1 VGTNDRVIR
10 RCLEEKKWI
19 KEYWK
24 ENWADILKLNQM
36 IKIGWETMKY
46 YGDRNY
52 WDEKRIQ
59 IEEEIKKESIV
70 PKLEEIKV

>member
-1 VGTNDRVIR
+1 VGANDRIIR

-19 KEYWK
+19 KEYWE